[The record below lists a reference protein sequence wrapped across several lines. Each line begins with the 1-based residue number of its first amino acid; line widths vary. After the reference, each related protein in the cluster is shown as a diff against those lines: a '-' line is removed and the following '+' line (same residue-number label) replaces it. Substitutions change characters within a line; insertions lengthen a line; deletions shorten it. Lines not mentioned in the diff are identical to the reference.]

1 MDVMTNLTELVSNVG
16 VSFVAFLLM
25 YKMCNETLAKVTT
38 ALNELKTVV
47 TKIESRLDDDKKD

>member
-1 MDVMTNLTELVSNVG
+1 MSNLTELVSNVG

-25 YKMCNETLAKVTT
+25 YKMCNETLSKVTT